1 MKSQETARRY
11 AEALYTLAIEEKC
24 IEEIDRDYHRVVD
37 EMRDVPDFIRFLM
50 HPLVA
55 HDAKTSL
62 LKSAF
67 PDISQ
72 FLHNLFA
79 ILVKNGREG
88 YIEMIYDEFERL
100 RESEEG
106 IVKVSVMTAKEL
118 SSQDRRRLSEHL
130 AHTLGNEV
138 RLDEHIDESLIGGLR
153 IEVGGK
159 VIDGSLRARLDELK
173 TVLAG

>member
-1 MKSQETARRY
+1 Y
-11 AEALYTLAIEEKC
+11 
-24 IEEIDRDYHRVVD
+24 
-37 EMRDVPDFIRFLM
+37 
-50 HPLVA
+50 
-55 HDAKTSL
+55 
-62 LKSAF
+62 
-67 PDISQ
+67 
-72 FLHNLFA
+72 LHNLFA

-118 SSQDRRRLSEHL
+118 SSEDRQSLSEHL

>member
-11 AEALYTLAIEEKC
+11 AEALYTLAIEENC
-24 IEEIDRDYHRVVD
+24 VETIDRDYHRVVE
-37 EMRDVPDFIRFLM
+37 EMKDVPDVIRFLM

-67 PDISQ
+67 PDISEY
-72 FLHNLFA
+72 LHNLFG

-88 YIEMIYDEFERL
+88 YIEMIYDEFEKL
-100 RESEEG
+100 RESDEG
-106 IVKVSVMTAKEL
+106 IVKVLVTTAKEL
-118 SSQDRRRLSEHL
+118 SSQDRRKLSEHL
-130 AHTLGNEV
+130 EHTLGNEV
-138 RLDEHIDESLIGGLR
+138 KLDERIDESLIGGLR

>member
-11 AEALYTLAIEEKC
+11 AEALYTLGVEENC
-24 IEEIDRDYHRVVD
+24 VQEIDRDYHRVVD